1 MIISEQK
8 PFEEILGYLD
18 GENAVFV
25 LGCSG
30 CAESSGS
37 GGPVQVAEMKARLE
51 GAGKT
56 VTGTRNIDFLCEKAL
71 VKSGLRGNVAE
82 VMQADSVLVL
92 TCGIGVQAVAEA
104 LTKPVY
110 PGCDTINLGGKRGE
124 WEGSERCA
132 ECGQC
137 YLFYTGGIC
146 PITACT
152 KSLVSGACGGANH
165 GMCEISP
172 DKPCGWERIYERLKE
187 KGQLE
192 RLALMV
198 DVPDYRKRMLRPE
211 MLHTQRFALEEYDT
225 EVKVE

>member
-25 LGCSG
+25 LGCNG
-30 CAESSGS
+30 CAQSSGS
-37 GGPVQVAEMKARLE
+37 GGPVQVAEMKTRLE

-56 VTGTRNIDFLCEKAL
+56 VTGTKVIDFLCEKAL
-71 VKSGLRGNVAE
+71 VKSGLRGKIEE
-82 VMQADSVLVL
+82 VQQADSVLVL
-92 TCGIGVQAVAEA
+92 TCGIGVQAVAA
-104 LTKPVY
+104 SLTKPVC

-152 KSLVSGACGGANH
+152 KGLVSGACGGANH
-165 GMCEISP
+165 GMCEVSP
-172 DKPCGWERIYERLKE
+172 DKPCGWELIYERLKE